1 MGLPPPFIVAHPNQ
15 NFWLA
20 YPLIDSSM
28 ADVKTV
34 KVERIA
40 LYKILSLDQTGY
52 CLQIELSK

>member
-1 MGLPPPFIVAHPNQ
+1 MGLPPPFIVAHPHQ
-15 NFWLA
+15 SFRVA